1 MDQGVGRSV
10 EGGVKARMVC
20 QVATFRRVGSEFLM
34 RLLGCEGVFS
44 LQLR

>member
-20 QVATFRRVGSEFLM
+20 QLATFRRVGSEFLM
-34 RLLGCEGVFS
+34 PLLGCEGVFS

>member
-20 QVATFRRVGSEFLM
+20 QLATFRRVGSEFLM
-34 RLLGCEGVFS
+34 PLQGVKVFFHFS
-44 LQLR
+44 

>member
-10 EGGVKARMVC
+10 EGEVP
-20 QVATFRRVGSEFLM
+20 TFRRVRSEFLM
-34 RLLGCEGVFS
+34 PLLGCEGVFS

>member
-10 EGGVKARMVC
+10 EGGVP
-20 QVATFRRVGSEFLM
+20 TFHRVGSEFLM
-34 RLLGCEGVFS
+34 PLLGCEGVFS